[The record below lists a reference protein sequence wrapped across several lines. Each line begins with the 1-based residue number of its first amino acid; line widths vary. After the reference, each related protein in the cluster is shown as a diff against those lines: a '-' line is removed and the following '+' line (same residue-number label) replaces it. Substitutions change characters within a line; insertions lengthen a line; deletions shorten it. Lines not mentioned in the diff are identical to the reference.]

1 MQESLDLINQQKVDY
16 LVINAQTTSAQV
28 DQIIEAARNAGVRA
42 VVLSELLPEGKDYF
56 SWMSEVLT
64 TLNPGM

>member
-1 MQESLDLINQQKVDY
+1 VN
-16 LVINAQTTSAQV
+16 
-28 DQIIEAARNAGVRA
+28 QIIEAARNAGVRA

-56 SWMSEVLT
+56 SWMSAVLT